1 MTRPVIGITM
11 GDPAG
16 IGPEIVVKALNNPDM
31 YDICRPLILG
41 DAGVIAKTAEALGV
55 RSKIHPTTHPELG
68 RYAHGVLDVYDLHN
82 VDTDRLRVGQ
92 VQAMAGQ
99 AAYEY
104 IEASVRLAMA
114 GSIAAVATG
123 PINKESIRAAS
134 VPFIGHTEMYGEL
147 TDTGD
152 PLTMFQVLGLK
163 IFFLTRHVSL
173 AEAIRLITRQRLLDY
188 IERCTEA
195 LVRLGVE
202 QPTLAVAGLNPHS
215 GEHGLFGD
223 EETRE
228 IEPAVAEARVR
239 GLLVAGPIPAD
250 SVFHLAKMGRF
261 DAVLSLYHDQG
272 HIAAKTLDFERTVS
286 VTCGLPFLRTSVDHG
301 TALDIAGRGVASS
314 VSMEEAIVVAAQYA
328 GRINVVSHKIV

>member
-16 IGPEIVVKALNNPDM
+16 IGPEIVVKALNNSAM
-31 YDICRPLILG
+31 YDMCRPLILG
-41 DAGVIAKTAEALGV
+41 DAGVIAKTVEALGLGL
-55 RSKIHPTTHPELG
+55 KIRPTTHPELG
-68 RYAHGVLDVYDLHN
+68 QYAHGVLDVYDLHN
-82 VDTDRLRVGQ
+82 VDTDSLQVGQ

-104 IEASVRLAMA
+104 IEASVRLAMS

-123 PINKESIRAAS
+123 PINKESIRAAG

-147 TDTGD
+147 TGTGD
-152 PLTMFQVLGLK
+152 PLTMFQVLGLR

-195 LVRLGVE
+195 MVRLGVE

-228 IEPAVAEARVR
+228 IEPAVDEAKAR
-239 GLLVAGPIPAD
+239 GFLVSGPIPAD

-301 TALDIAGRGVASS
+301 TARDIAGRGVASS

-328 GRINVVSHKIV
+328 GRINVVSPKLS

>member
-16 IGPEIVVKALNNPDM
+16 IGPEIVVKALNNPAM
-31 YDICRPLILG
+31 YDMCCPLILG
-41 DAGVIAKTAEALGV
+41 DAGVIANTTEMLGLGL
-55 RSKIHPTTHPELG
+55 KISPVADPERG
-68 RYAHGVLDVYDLHN
+68 QYAHGVLDVYDLHN
-82 VDTDRLRVGQ
+82 VDTDRLQVGQ
-92 VQAMAGQ
+92 VQAMAGR

-104 IEASVRLAMA
+104 IEASVRLAMS
-114 GSIAAVATG
+114 GSVAAVATG
-123 PINKESIRAAS
+123 PINKESIRAAG

-147 TDTGD
+147 TGTDD
-152 PLTMFQVLGLK
+152 PLTMFQVLGLR

-173 AEAIRLITRQRLLDY
+173 AEAIRLITRQRLIDY

-228 IEPAVAEARVR
+228 IEPAVAEARAR
-239 GLLVAGPIPAD
+239 GFAVSGPVPAD
-250 SVFHLAKMGRF
+250 SVFHLTKMGRF
-261 DAVLSLYHDQG
+261 DAVISLYHDQG

-314 VSMEEAIVVAAQYA
+314 VSMEEAIAVAAQYA
-328 GRINVVSHKIV
+328 GRFSIVSPELR

>member
-16 IGPEIVVKALNNPDM
+16 IGPEIVVKALNNPAM

-41 DAGVIAKTAEALGV
+41 DAGVIAKTAETLGLGPKV
-55 RSKIHPTTHPELG
+55 HSITHPELG
-68 RYAHGVLDVYDLHN
+68 QYAHGVLDVYDLHN
-82 VDTDRLRVGQ
+82 VDRGRLQMGQ

-104 IEASVRLAMA
+104 IEASVRLAMS
-114 GSIAAVATG
+114 GSIAAVATT
-123 PINKESIRAAS
+123 PINKESIRAAN

-147 TDTGD
+147 TGTGD
-152 PLTMFQVLGLK
+152 PLTMFQVLGLR

-173 AEAIRLITRQRLLDY
+173 AEAIRLITRERLIDY

-202 QPTLAVAGLNPHS
+202 KPTLAVAGLNPHS

-228 IEPAVAEARVR
+228 IEPAVAEAKAR
-239 GLLVAGPIPAD
+239 GLRVSGPIPAD
-250 SVFHLAKMGRF
+250 SVFHLTKMGRF

-301 TALDIAGRGVASS
+301 TALDIAGRGVASP

-328 GRINVVSHKIV
+328 GRINVVSPKLA

>member
-41 DAGVIAKTAEALGV
+41 DAGVIAKTAETLGV
-55 RSKIHPTTHPELG
+55 RSTIHPTAHPKMG

-82 VDTDRLRVGQ
+82 VDIDRLQVGQ

-99 AAYEY
+99 ASYEY

-123 PINKESIRAAS
+123 PINKESIRAAG
-134 VPFIGHTEMYGEL
+134 VPFIGHTEMYGKL
-147 TDTGD
+147 TGTGD
-152 PLTMFQVLGLK
+152 PLTMFQVLGLR

-202 QPTLAVAGLNPHS
+202 QPTLVVAGLNPHS

-223 EETRE
+223 EEARE
-228 IEPAVAEARVR
+228 IEPAVAEAKVR

-328 GRINVVSHKIV
+328 GRINVVSPKLV

>member
-16 IGPEIVVKALNNPDM
+16 IGPEIVVKALNNSAM
-31 YDICRPLILG
+31 YDMCRPLILG
-41 DAGVIAKTAEALGV
+41 DAGVIAKTVEALGLGL
-55 RSKIHPTTHPELG
+55 KIRPTTHPELG
-68 RYAHGVLDVYDLHN
+68 QYAHGVLDVYDLHN
-82 VDTDRLRVGQ
+82 VDTDSLQVGQ

-104 IEASVRLAMA
+104 IEASVRLAMS

-123 PINKESIRAAS
+123 PINKESIRAAG

-147 TDTGD
+147 TGTGD
-152 PLTMFQVLGLK
+152 PLTMFQVLGLR

-195 LVRLGVE
+195 MVRLGVE

-228 IEPAVAEARVR
+228 IEPAVDEAKAR
-239 GLLVAGPIPAD
+239 GFLVSGPIPAD

-301 TALDIAGRGVASS
+301 TARDIAGRGVASS

>member
-16 IGPEIVVKALNNPDM
+16 IGPEIVVKALNNPAM

-41 DAGVIAKTAEALGV
+41 DAGVVAKTAEMLGLAPRV
-55 RSKIHPTTHPELG
+55 NAISQPG
-68 RYAHGVLDVYDLHN
+68 RGQYVHGILDVYDLHN
-82 VDTDRLRVGQ
+82 VALDRLQVGE

-99 AAYEY
+99 AAYDY
-104 IEASVRLAMA
+104 IEASVRLAMS
-114 GSIAAVATG
+114 GSIDAVATS
-123 PINKESIRAAS
+123 PINKESIRAAN

-147 TDTGD
+147 TGTDD
-152 PLTMFQVLGLK
+152 PLTMFQVLGLR

-173 AEAIRLITRQRLLDY
+173 ADAIPLITKERLLDY
-188 IERCTEA
+188 IERCTDA

-202 QPTLAVAGLNPHS
+202 KPTLAVAGLNPHS

-228 IEPAVAEARVR
+228 IEPAVAQAKAR
-239 GLLVAGPIPAD
+239 GFLVSGPVPAD
-250 SVFHLAKMGRF
+250 SVFHLAKTGRF

-301 TALDIAGRGVASS
+301 TALDIAGLGIASS
-314 VSMEEAIVVAAQYA
+314 ISMEEAIAVAARYA
-328 GRINVVSHKIV
+328 GGVSFA

>member
-1 MTRPVIGITM
+1 M

-16 IGPEIVVKALNNPDM
+16 IGPEIVVKALNNPAM
-31 YDICRPLILG
+31 YDMCRPLILG
-41 DAGVIAKTAEALGV
+41 DAGVIAKTTEMLGLGLEI
-55 RSKIHPTTHPELG
+55 RSAAYPERG
-68 RYAHGVLDVYDLHN
+68 QYAHGVLDVYDLHN
-82 VDTDRLRVGQ
+82 VDTDRLQVGQ

-104 IEASVRLAMA
+104 IEASVRLAMS
-114 GSIAAVATG
+114 GSVDAVATG
-123 PINKESIRAAS
+123 PINKESIRAAC

-147 TDTGD
+147 TGTDD
-152 PLTMFQVLGLK
+152 PLTMFQVLGLR

-173 AEAIRLITRQRLLDY
+173 AEAVRLITRQRLLDY
-188 IERCTEA
+188 LERCTEA

-202 QPTLAVAGLNPHS
+202 HPTLAVAGLNPHS

-223 EETRE
+223 EEARE
-228 IEPAVAEARVR
+228 IEPAVAEAKAR
-239 GLLVAGPIPAD
+239 GLAVSGPVPAD

-261 DAVLSLYHDQG
+261 DAVISLYHDQG

-301 TALDIAGRGVASS
+301 TALDIAGKGVASS
-314 VSMEEAIVVAAQYA
+314 VSMEEAIAVAAQYA
-328 GRINVVSHKIV
+328 GRVNVVSPKRG